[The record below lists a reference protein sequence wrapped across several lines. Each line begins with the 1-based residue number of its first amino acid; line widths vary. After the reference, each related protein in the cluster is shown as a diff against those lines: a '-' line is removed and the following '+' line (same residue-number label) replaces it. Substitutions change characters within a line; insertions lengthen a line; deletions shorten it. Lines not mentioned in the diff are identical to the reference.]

1 MSIKSQLRVMVVDDM
16 ATSRALITK
25 ALDEIGIEN
34 YSWEASGNDALQS
47 LAKNPVHLVISDY
60 NMPNGTG
67 IDLLRAVREYPP
79 LAKTGFI
86 IVTGS
91 PDERILKAGT
101 VLKLNNF
108 IKKPFS
114 VPQMKQCIETVVG
127 RLG

>member
-1 MSIKSQLRVMVVDDM
+1 MSLKTQLKVLVVDDM
-16 ATSRALITK
+16 ATSRNLITM
-25 ALDEIGIEN
+25 ALDNIGIEN
-34 YSWEASGNDALQS
+34 YEWEASGQDALQH
-47 LAKNPVHLVISDY
+47 LAKNPAHLVISDY

-101 VLKLNNF
+101 VLGLNNF
-108 IKKPFS
+108 IKKPFTTL
-114 VPQMKQCIETVVG
+114 QLQACIEKVVG
-127 RLG
+127 RL

>member
-1 MSIKSQLRVMVVDDM
+1 M
-16 ATSRALITK
+16 
-25 ALDEIGIEN
+25 
-34 YSWEASGNDALQS
+34 
-47 LAKNPVHLVISDY
+47 VISDY

-101 VLKLNNF
+101 VLGLNNF
-108 IKKPFS
+108 IKKPFTTL
-114 VPQMKQCIETVVG
+114 QLQACIEKVVG
-127 RLG
+127 RL